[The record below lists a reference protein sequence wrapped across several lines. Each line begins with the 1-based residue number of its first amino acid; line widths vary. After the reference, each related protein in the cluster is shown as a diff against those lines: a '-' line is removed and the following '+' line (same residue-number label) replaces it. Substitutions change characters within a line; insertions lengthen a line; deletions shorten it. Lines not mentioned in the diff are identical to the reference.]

1 MNLVMVDE
9 GVYTNLPTPK
19 SLNVFLP
26 FSWFFSIYIYIE
38 NTKVYK
44 IYSTRHECPRFIC
57 KNLCICIE
65 VSMMPP

>member
-26 FSWFFSIYIYIE
+26 FSWFFSIYIE

-44 IYSTRHECPRFIC
+44 IYSTWHEMSKIHLQEFMH
-57 KNLCICIE
+57 LY
-65 VSMMPP
+65 